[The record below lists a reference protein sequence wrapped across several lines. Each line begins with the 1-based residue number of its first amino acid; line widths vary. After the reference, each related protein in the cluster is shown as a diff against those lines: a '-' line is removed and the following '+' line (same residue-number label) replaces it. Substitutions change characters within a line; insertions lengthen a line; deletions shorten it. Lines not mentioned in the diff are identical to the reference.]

1 MSVYG
6 GFFGAVTND
15 LKIHNE
21 IPRSAIL
28 CARILW
34 TYASAYRR
42 YGDEK
47 YLSMATHAY
56 DTLRKTFWDPQY
68 GGVYWTV
75 DAEGAPAV
83 PSRRTGSLG
92 PNGVLD
98 RKHHYAQ
105 AFAIYGLAEYYK
117 ATQDRG
123 SLTMAQ
129 DLFRLLE
136 QHPREV
142 TLVAELKYPRSP
154 GDHRFLDFID
164 PEDYRGQRLS
174 RLDCLAEV
182 LFRFADELLLAG

>member
-1 MSVYG
+1 MPSFDPLLFCSQLEDELVTNILPFWMQHTVDRVNG

-75 DAEGAPAV
+75 VGRFDPRTQAWPAGQV
-83 PSRRTGSLG
+83 PHEPPQPHPFG
-92 PNGVLD
+92 PD
-98 RKHHYAQ
+98 H
-105 AFAIYGLAEYYK
+105 E
-117 ATQDRG
+117 
-123 SLTMAQ
+123 
-129 DLFRLLE
+129 
-136 QHPREV
+136 PRPKQQF
-142 TLVAELKYPRSP
+142 LVN
-154 GDHRFLDFID
+154 
-164 PEDYRGQRLS
+164 
-174 RLDCLAEV
+174 
-182 LFRFADELLLAG
+182 